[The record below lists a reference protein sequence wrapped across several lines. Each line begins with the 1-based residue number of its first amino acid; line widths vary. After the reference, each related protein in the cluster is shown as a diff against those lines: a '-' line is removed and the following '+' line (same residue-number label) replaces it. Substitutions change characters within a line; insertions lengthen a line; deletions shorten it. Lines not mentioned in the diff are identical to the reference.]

1 VKKQIFTLIISAC
14 VAAMALTGC
23 TVDGKQ
29 VFFETLPTVNTVF
42 RIGSLTCSKKTAL
55 VYLANYYN
63 IYGSAGN
70 IDLMDASLNTDRLK
84 SNIEKA
90 CLHRLSMVYA
100 LNVYADENDISLS
113 AQEKALVE
121 KAAPKYMDSLS
132 AADKKALG
140 VSEKDIKSMYEKEA
154 LASKVYKSIASKTDD
169 EVSDDEARV
178 MDAIVITFAAG
189 SSDKADK
196 AEEELDNGSDISVVA
211 KKYSTEKKT
220 QTTIDK
226 SSFPQEIV
234 DVAFDLED
242 GEYSAPVESGD
253 SIYIIYCESK
263 YDEEKSEE
271 NREKII
277 ESRKQKVV
285 DDIIDAQNKKDYSSI
300 DEGQWKSVADSIDAQ
315 ITTDSFFETLS
326 DEMNF

>member
-1 VKKQIFTLIISAC
+1 MKKQIVTLIISAC
-14 VAAMALTGC
+14 VAATALTGC
-23 TVDGKQ
+23 AVDGKQ
-29 VFFETLPTVNTVF
+29 VFFEALPTVNTVF

-70 IDLMDASLNTDRLK
+70 IDMMDASLNTDRLK

-100 LNVYADENDISLS
+100 LNVYAEENDISLS
-113 AQEKALVE
+113 SQEKSLVE
-121 KAAPKYMDSLS
+121 KAASKYMDSLS
-132 AADKKALG
+132 AADKKALN
-140 VSEKDIKSMYEKEA
+140 VSEKDIKNMYEKEA

-178 MDAIVITFAAG
+178 MDAVVITFAAG

-196 AEEELDNGSDISVVA
+196 AEEELDNGSDIQVVA

-220 QTTIDK
+220 QMTIDK
-226 SSFPQEIV
+226 SSWPQEVV

-242 GEYSAPVESGD
+242 GEYSVPVESGN

-277 ESRKQKVV
+277 ESRKQKEV

-300 DEGQWKSVADSIDAQ
+300 DEAKWKSVADSFDEK

-326 DEMNF
+326 NETSF